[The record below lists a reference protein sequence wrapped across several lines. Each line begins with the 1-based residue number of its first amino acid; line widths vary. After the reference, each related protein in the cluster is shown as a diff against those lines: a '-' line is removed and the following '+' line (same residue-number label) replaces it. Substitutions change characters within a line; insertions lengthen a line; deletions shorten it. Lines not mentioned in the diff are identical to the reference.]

1 MPACAGMTNHI
12 ELLNTMK
19 IAITGAGALGTAHA
33 RAAREWGAEVVFIHD
48 ARLAAAQTLAAEFG
62 ATATDNLEE
71 IFARPLDGLIV
82 ATPPP
87 IRIDP
92 ITLACRHGVHLFV
105 EKPPAYNLEQGRQC
119 LAAIEKAGV
128 LAAVGFNLRYDARY
142 TQLRDLIGDEPV
154 HLVRTVC
161 TIDYYLNFGMSPW
174 FLQKRVSGGPIAEQA
189 IHLLDCVRFLFG
201 NTRATRALACGAKN
215 MAFDRPEFDAESAL
229 QIVYELENG
238 IFATHMNH
246 CGHDRFHFDL
256 EVVGPHLRLH
266 ANITEPNI
274 HGYYRGETIDL
285 PVAGNDAQGGRLQV
299 WLQAVQSGDASL
311 IRSPFADALQTQA
324 LVDAAARSQATA
336 QFEMVEQV

>member
-1 MPACAGMTNHI
+1 
-12 ELLNTMK
+12 MK

-33 RAAREWGAEVVFIHD
+33 RAAREWGAEIAFIHD
-48 ARLAAAQTLAAEFG
+48 ARLEAAQALAAEVG
-62 ATATDNLEE
+62 AEATNDLDH
-71 IFARPLDGLIV
+71 IFSRQLDGLIV

-119 LAAIEKAGV
+119 LQEIEKAGV
-128 LAAVGFNLRYDARY
+128 MAAVGFNLRYDERY
-142 TQLRDLIGDEPV
+142 TQLRELIGDEPV

-189 IHLLDCVRFLFG
+189 IHLLDCVRFLCG
-201 NTRATRALACGAKN
+201 NAQATRALACGSKN
-215 MAFDRPEFDAESAL
+215 MAFNRSEFDAENAL
-229 QIVYELENG
+229 QIVYELNNG

-266 ANITEPNI
+266 ANVTEPNI
-274 HGYYRGETIDL
+274 HGYYRGEAIDI
-285 PVAGNDAQGGRLQV
+285 PVRSNDAQGGRLQV
-299 WLQAVQSGDASL
+299 WLQAIQNSDASL
-311 IRSPFADALQTQA
+311 IRSPFADALSTQA
-324 LVDAAARSQATA
+324 LVDAAVRSQTTS
-336 QFEMVEQV
+336 QFEHVEAV

>member
-1 MPACAGMTNHI
+1 
-12 ELLNTMK
+12 MK

-33 RAAREWGAEVVFIHD
+33 RAARDWGAEVTYIHD
-48 ARLAAAQTLAAEFG
+48 ARLEAAQALAAETG
-62 ATATDNLEE
+62 AAATNDLEAV
-71 IFARPLDGLIV
+71 FAQPLDGLII

-87 IRIDP
+87 IRIEP

-119 LAAIEKAGV
+119 LEEIEKAGV
-128 LAAVGFNLRYDARY
+128 MAAVGFNLRYDRRY
-142 TQLRDLIGDEPV
+142 TQLRQLIGQEPV

-189 IHLLDCVRFLFG
+189 IHLLDCVRFLFS
-201 NTRATRALACGAKN
+201 NAQATRALACGTKN
-215 MAFDRPEFDAESAL
+215 MALDRPEFDAENAL
-229 QIVYELENG
+229 QIVYELDNG

-274 HGYYRGETIDL
+274 YGYYRGETINV
-285 PVAGNDAQGGRLQV
+285 PIESNDVQGGRLQV
-299 WLQAVQSGDASL
+299 WLQAIQSGNASL
-311 IRSPFADALQTQA
+311 IRSPFVDALRTQA

-336 QFEMVEQV
+336 QFETVERV